1 MDIHFKIWIDIAKL
15 PPKPY
20 FQFVFSPIEHMS
32 MAFPHILAYTY
43 VMDDISSLDRLPSLD
58 RSFCHVTLQPLPPE
72 DQRCSPLLTVSL
84 PVDLPWH
91 SGALTLALEQALT
104 ALGSFLALSLRWD
117 SSRRLPMSW
126 RAVLAAG
133 TLEVRK
139 RLRAPPTPPAGRCHF
154 CREDDPS
161 CKQSFK
167 ALALFCSFTS
177 LLFNS
182 RFHLLSL
189 NFHLNRLTLQPT
201 FLCLSVWYQA
211 EKLLWPLKVE
221 TAVRS
226 PVITHCVETGAQRLC
241 SPFPP
246 RPFLQAPWGRGCRVW
261 DLAEPTTPSVSILSS
276 WPQPPWDL
284 PLDWSTPVGMP
295 GSQGGDWGGW
305 GRARESGE
313 QRRNRH
319 SLPRQSW
326 PGSSPHL
333 SEHSSFSSC
342 VSWNTL
348 MPANI
353 TVVVV
358 IIIIWSFST
367 ISDALGPAF
376 RLGGRLSTCQSKSVW
391 TSVQSRAKPPSVRR
405 QRRSWHDFPY
415 FSDSKRAIRKLPLQ
429 AFCG

>member
-139 RLRAPPTPPAGRCHF
+139 RLRAPPTPPAGSCHF

-211 EKLLWPLKVE
+211 EKLLWPLKAE

-246 RPFLQAPWGRGCRVW
+246 HRFLQAPWGRGCRVW
-261 DLAEPTTPSVSILSS
+261 DLAEPT
-276 WPQPPWDL
+276 
-284 PLDWSTPVGMP
+284 
-295 GSQGGDWGGW
+295 
-305 GRARESGE
+305 
-313 QRRNRH
+313 
-319 SLPRQSW
+319 
-326 PGSSPHL
+326 
-333 SEHSSFSSC
+333 
-342 VSWNTL
+342 
-348 MPANI
+348 
-353 TVVVV
+353 
-358 IIIIWSFST
+358 
-367 ISDALGPAF
+367 
-376 RLGGRLSTCQSKSVW
+376 
-391 TSVQSRAKPPSVRR
+391 PPSR
-405 QRRSWHDFPY
+405 
-415 FSDSKRAIRKLPLQ
+415 
-429 AFCG
+429 